1 MTNMEMLADTA
12 KSQFGISL
20 TPQQVRSFETYADDL
35 REWNGRVNLTAIT
48 LPEEVRVKHFLD
60 SLSCMPAMRNQPAAR
75 IVDVGSGAGFPGI
88 PLKIAMPGIQLTLVE
103 SVGKKAEYCR
113 RLVDRLGL
121 RDVDVVNARAED
133 VGQDR
138 AHRERY
144 DFAVARAVAEL
155 PILVEYLL
163 PLVKV
168 GGCAIA
174 QKGESGPAEA
184 QSARHAMDLMGG
196 ALYKVSPIELPGVA
210 ETRYL
215 ILMSKQACTPDQY
228 PRKPGVPAK
237 KPLK

>member
-1 MTNMEMLADTA
+1 MLAESA
-12 KSQFGISL
+12 KAQFGITLS
-20 TPQQVRSFETYADDL
+20 PQQVRLFETYADDL
-35 REWNGRVNLTAIT
+35 REWNERVNLTAIT

-60 SLSCMPAMRNQPAAR
+60 SLSVMPAMRNQPNAR
-75 IVDVGSGAGFPGI
+75 VVDVGSGAGFPGL
-88 PLKIAMPGIQLTLVE
+88 PLKIAMPAIQLTLVE

-113 RLVDRLGL
+113 RLADRLGL
-121 RDVDVVNARAED
+121 QGVDVVNGRAED
-133 VGQDR
+133 VGQD
-138 AHRERY
+138 ATHREKY

-155 PILVEYLL
+155 PILAEYLL

-184 QSARHAMDLMGG
+184 QSARHAMALLGG
-196 ALYKVSPIELPGVA
+196 ALHKVSPVELPGVA

-215 ILMSKQACTPDQY
+215 ILMSKQACTPEKY
-228 PRKPGVPAK
+228 PRKPGIPAK